1 MPFTLVEEDEGRKGR
16 MEHDLDEMF
25 TYYLSCFS
33 LSLSLP
39 CLLDEAS
46 SLSLAA
52 FILTIVHRTAYIDDI
67 GK

>member
-1 MPFTLVEEDEGRKGR
+1 MSFTLVEEDEGRKGR
-16 MEHDLDEMF
+16 MKHDLDEMF
-25 TYYLSCFS
+25 TYYLSYF
-33 LSLSLP
+33 SLSLP

-52 FILTIVHRTAYIDDI
+52 FIMTIVHRTAYLDDI